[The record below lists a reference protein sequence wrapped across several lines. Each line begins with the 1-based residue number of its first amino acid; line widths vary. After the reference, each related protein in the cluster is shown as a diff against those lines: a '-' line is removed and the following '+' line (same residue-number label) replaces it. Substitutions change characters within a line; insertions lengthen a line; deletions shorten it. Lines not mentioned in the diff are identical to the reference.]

1 MGSIISFF
9 KKTGH
14 IITHAPLLTGIVLIS
29 VVLTCITIVQVGP
42 SKIPNTWISTPVFGL
57 MLDPDYPNIGADNT
71 EYAEGLEDTED
82 YYDPVED
89 DPGDTYETASSDS
102 NSNVT
107 TDETETDVTVTDTEP
122 ADDPSSGDDTD
133 PSVST
138 TEPDKDKDDTESG
151 DNTEKEGLVIEGV
164 TVYETYKPRKS
175 KSDCYVDT
183 GLIPLTTEY
192 AYFTA
197 EDYSYFDDAIFI
209 GDSRTVGL
217 QYYSDLPDHADFVCQ
232 TGLSINKAL
241 TTECAK
247 DHNNGRTTTGEKL
260 LKKNTYGKVY
270 LCIGI
275 NDIGTGNT
283 DYIAGIYKNLLDKI
297 RSYQPDA
304 TIFLQSIMPVTKAK
318 SKSDN
323 IINNENINAK
333 NAAIARFADGEQVF
347 YLNINEF
354 FTDKTYTEH
363 SGALLA
369 EQSTD
374 GVHIQA
380 VYYRQWA
387 DLLLNYGIETQ
398 TE

>member
-1 MGSIISFF
+1 MNIIANFF

-14 IITHAPLLTGIVLIS
+14 VIKKTPLLTSIALMS
-29 VVLTCITIVQVGP
+29 VTLSCITIIQVGP
-42 SKIPNTWISTPVFGL
+42 ENIPSNWPTTPIFGL
-57 MLDPDYPNIGADNT
+57 LLDQDFPNIFPDDEDLLSEGELTDDFYDPDAITDADPSNT
-71 EYAEGLEDTED
+71 DT
-82 YYDPVED
+82 
-89 DPGDTYETASSDS
+89 
-102 NSNVT
+102 
-107 TDETETDVTVTDTEP
+107 TDVTDTGDTTHTEDP
-122 ADDPSSGDDTD
+122 GNDPDSPGTSDPSSDDNTND
-133 PSVST
+133 TPDSKENGKKT
-138 TEPDKDKDDTESG
+138 GDKDKKEDD
-151 DNTEKEGLVIEGV
+151 GLVRDGI

-175 KSDCYVDT
+175 KADCYVDT

-192 AYFTA
+192 GYFKA
-197 EDYSYFDDAIFI
+197 DDYSYFDDAIFI

-217 QYYSDLPDHADFVCQ
+217 QYYSELPEHADFVCQ

-241 TTECAK
+241 STECAK
-247 DHNNGRTTTGEKL
+247 DRKNGRSVSGEKL
-260 LKKNTYGKVY
+260 LKKYTYGKVY

-304 TIFLQSIMPVTKAK
+304 IIYIQSIMPVTKEK
-318 SKSDN
+318 SKSDK

-333 NAAIARFADGEQVF
+333 NAAIAKFADGEQVF
-347 YLNINEF
+347 YININEF
-354 FTDKTYTEH
+354 FTDQSYTAH
-363 SGALLA
+363 SGALLP

-387 DLLLNYGIETQ
+387 ELLLNYGIEKTR
-398 TE
+398 EAE